1 MIRRLTADDYY
12 PRWAI
17 VFGAALLG
25 LLLMWHEPYWYDE
38 AFTALVARLPLAD
51 LLRATAQDV
60 HPPLHYLIMSLL
72 VRIQPDE
79 LGTRL
84 WSVACQVAA
93 LATLMRLLTLLKI
106 PTRAHLPILALVAF
120 LPVELIYATEGRM
133 YAQLQLLVLLQVMA
147 VLERRWWL
155 LGLTTTLALYT
166 HNYAVFYSLVIGLV
180 ALMIELRTTCYNI
193 LPAKYMHL
201 GFQGFNP
208 QQSRFRWILL
218 ALGIPILLW
227 LPWVIYGVIPQARL
241 AASGHHWIQPL
252 TIGQALYALFLIT
265 QTSAFPKFLCLV
277 LAVILAFGLIVTA
290 RAAWRSKQIT
300 LLALAFGPW
309 LLAALASL
317 ITPLLL
323 YRGLLPSI
331 PFIAILIVCAIQQAR
346 GWGRAAG
353 IALLLISVGIS
364 LGTIISDATGATRE
378 DSLNVHTPVAPGLMV
393 HLDDSTLVTFGAYP
407 QPGVSQVMLTGGCPE
422 NLGSLRPVVRQ
433 AMHLPE
439 IDVAD
444 LPASY
449 TLVAWIGP
457 LSTACH
463 QDLYNQLIVGSQV
476 IARSD
481 TAFGTGGIYAISR

>member
-17 VFGAALLG
+17 IFGATLLG

-72 VRIQPDE
+72 VRIQPGE

-106 PTRAHLPILALVAF
+106 DTRLHLPILALVAF

-133 YAQLQLLVLLQVMA
+133 YAQLQLLVLLQLMA
-147 VLERRWWL
+147 VVERRWWL

-166 HNYAVFYSLVIGLV
+166 HNYAVFYSLVIGLI
-180 ALMIELRTTCYNI
+180 ALGIELRTTCYSP
-193 LPAKYMHL
+193 LPPKYMHL

-208 QQSRFRWILL
+208 QQSRFRWIIL
-218 ALGIPILLW
+218 ALAIPILLW
-227 LPWVIYGVIPQARL
+227 LPWVIYGVIPQAML
-241 AASGHHWIQPL
+241 AASGHHWIQPI
-252 TIGQALYALFLIT
+252 TIGQALYAMFLIT
-265 QTSAFPKFLCLV
+265 QTSAFPKYLCLV
-277 LAVILAFGLIVTA
+277 LALVVSFGLIIAV
-290 RAAWRSKQIT
+290 RSAWRAKQIT

-323 YRGLLPSI
+323 YRGLFPSI
-331 PFIAILIVCAIQQAR
+331 PFIAILIVCAIDQAR

-364 LGTIISDATGATRE
+364 LATVISDATGATRE
-378 DSLNVHTPVAPGLMV
+378 GSLDVHTPVPPGLMV
-393 HLDDSTLVTFGAYP
+393 HLDDSSLVTFGAYP
-407 QPGVSQVMLTGGCPE
+407 RPGVAQVMLTGGCPE

-439 IDVAD
+439 IRVED
-444 LPASY
+444 LPANY
-449 TLVAWIGP
+449 TLVTWIGP

-463 QDLYNQLIVGSQV
+463 QDLYNQLTAGSRV
-476 IARSD
+476 IAETK
-481 TAFGTGGIYAISR
+481 TAFGEGGIYAINR